1 MRRFD
6 ASQTVL
12 LFCALVI
19 STAFSARMVQ
29 ASNLRLPLIR
39 EREEKKKKKTVGTRR
54 GSMIP
59 DNAKP

>member
-39 EREEKKKKKTVGTRR
+39 EREKRRKKKL
-54 GSMIP
+54 SAP
-59 DNAKP
+59 AEDQ